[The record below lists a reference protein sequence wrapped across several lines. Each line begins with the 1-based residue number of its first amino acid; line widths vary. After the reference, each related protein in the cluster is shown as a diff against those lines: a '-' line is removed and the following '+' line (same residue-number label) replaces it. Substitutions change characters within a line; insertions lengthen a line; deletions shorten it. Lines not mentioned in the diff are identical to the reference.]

1 MLIYDLTDNVIVR
14 NMYIL
19 HKCKQEFLYQNL

>member
-19 HKCKQEFLYQNL
+19 HKCKEFLYQNL